1 MKKQNLR
8 QTAFHLMTKPRG
20 AICNLGCEYC
30 FFLKKEALYP
40 DSDFLMS
47 DQVLESFTRQYIE
60 AQSVPEV
67 TFAWQGGEPTLMGLD
82 FFKRAVFFQNK
93 FRKPGMRIS
102 NSLQTNGTLL
112 DDKLCQFF
120 KAHNFLIGLSL
131 DGPAD
136 LHNTYRLDKGG
147 NPTFGRVMD
156 GIALLKKHQVD
167 FNILTC
173 VNAANADHPLEVYQF
188 LRDEVGAEFIQ
199 FIPIVERDNAT
210 GYQEGT
216 QVTSRTVSGRAYG
229 QFLIAVFDEWVKKD
243 VGKVYVQIFDV
254 ALGVWFGQPASLCIF
269 SETCGSALALE
280 HNGDVYSCDHFVEP
294 DYHLGNLQDTNIL
307 ALVSG
312 EKQIQFGRDKRDT
325 LPQYCRDCAV
335 RFICNGGCPK
345 NRIMETPKG
354 EPGLNHLC
362 EGYKAFFKHI
372 DQPMKKMV
380 QLLNNRRPPAEIMNY

>member
-1 MKKQNLR
+1 
-8 QTAFHLMTKPRG
+8 
-20 AICNLGCEYC
+20 
-30 FFLKKEALYP
+30 
-40 DSDFLMS
+40 
-47 DQVLESFTRQYIE
+47 
-60 AQSVPEV
+60 
-67 TFAWQGGEPTLMGLD
+67 
-82 FFKRAVFFQNK
+82 
-93 FRKPGMRIS
+93 
-102 NSLQTNGTLL
+102 
-112 DDKLCQFF
+112 
-120 KAHNFLIGLSL
+120 
-131 DGPAD
+131 
-136 LHNTYRLDKGG
+136 
-147 NPTFGRVMD
+147 
-156 GIALLKKHQVD
+156 
-167 FNILTC
+167 
-173 VNAANADHPLEVYQF
+173 
-188 LRDEVGAEFIQ
+188 
-199 FIPIVERDNAT
+199 
-210 GYQEGT
+210 
-216 QVTSRTVSGRAYG
+216 
-229 QFLIAVFDEWVKKD
+229 
-243 VGKVYVQIFDV
+243 FDV